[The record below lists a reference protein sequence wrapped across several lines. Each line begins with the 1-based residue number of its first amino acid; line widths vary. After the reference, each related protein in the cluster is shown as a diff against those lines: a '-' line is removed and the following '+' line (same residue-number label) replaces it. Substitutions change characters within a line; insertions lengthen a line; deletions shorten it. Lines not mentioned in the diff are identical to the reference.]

1 MMTEFTVFIASVGT
15 VAFIFLPLIGAQK
28 KSVLMTEELC
38 IKAKQLRLEA
48 GTQERKNEI
57 DLSVSISR
65 SWLFSLIFMIVG
77 PFIAF
82 KNALKVKK
90 ESVESPENN
99 VEFSILFI
107 KSLFFSNPI
116 TMAIALLL
124 IVLGFALGSL
134 MLFSIITLYAIT
146 GDDSKLNAPISK
158 RPTYEMV
165 ESLSSI
171 YHFYRNIKLNH

>member
-15 VAFIFLPLIGAQK
+15 VAFVFLPLIGAQK
-28 KSVLMTEELC
+28 KSVLITEELC

-48 GTQERKNEI
+48 ETQERKNEI

-65 SWLFSLIFMIVG
+65 SWIFSFILMIFA

-90 ESVESPENN
+90 KSVESPEKN
-99 VEFSILFI
+99 VEFSNLLI

-116 TMAIALLL
+116 TMGTTLLL
-124 IVLGFALGSL
+124 TLLGFALGSL
-134 MLFSIITLYAIT
+134 VLFSIITLYAIT
-146 GDDSKLNAPISK
+146 GDDSKLNAPVSK
-158 RPTYEMV
+158 RPAYEIV
-165 ESLSSI
+165 ESLSSM